1 MGKWKRKIA
10 ILVVGVG
17 LILGGCG
24 PREEEL
30 TPSPPSPPKVARI
43 EDFSLKAFLKLKK
56 VIGKYSYLL
65 LRWEYPEDK
74 LCLGEI
80 KNKSKVIPPY
90 FDYYIDLKELMGNYL
105 ILIQPP
111 THQCEEIISGNVVVE
126 TLGSQG
132 HRWEGDIDSNQ
143 FEASGV
149 GSRETL
155 SDKYRI
161 MMSLT
166 LTSYPSWE
174 IDSATQNVITYRE
187 REKSIDLAISFLNFS
202 IGYSHDLTKKDSI
215 IRTLKALADFSLIQI
230 ISKNYAIPFWYLYPS
245 QTLIPNRALSI
256 AQQGI
261 FEKYYIKYAH
271 RAGLSL
277 GKVFRRGLVKLF
289 GISPS
294 KLKKEVVWKLNPS
307 FNPNNP
313 QLSVD
318 RGWALQ
324 IIEAAKKAQGYCPL
338 PSPAEERLYRATKI
352 CLPQQN
358 PDYFSRSLQL
368 NRYEER
374 VLKRIVA
381 GILRDNLLTNQ
392 GGFPLF
398 SGDGLRYRIGE
409 KEHLYILLV
418 KPLARRLLELS
429 RRPFSQLTDAEKE
442 ELIALIVTATNP
454 LIPPSLYHRYWGF
467 PEGSK

>member
-1 MGKWKRKIA
+1 MEKWKWKIS
-10 ILVVGVG
+10 IFVVGIA
-17 LILGGCG
+17 LFLGGCG
-24 PREEEL
+24 PRQEEL
-30 TPSPPSPPKVARI
+30 IPSPPSPPKVARI
-43 EDFSLKAFLKLKK
+43 EDFSLNTFLKLKK

-143 FEASGV
+143 FEASGI

-155 SDKYRI
+155 NDKYRI

-166 LTSYPSWE
+166 LTSYPSLE
-174 IDSATQNVITYRE
+174 IDSAAQNVITYRE

-230 ISKNYAIPFWYLYPS
+230 ISKNYAIPFWYLYPN
-245 QTLIPNRALSI
+245 QTLTPNRALLI

-261 FEKYYIKYAH
+261 FEKYYIKYTH
-271 RAGLSL
+271 RAGLAL
-277 GKVFRRGLVKLF
+277 GKVLRRGLVKLF
-289 GISPS
+289 GVSPA
-294 KLKKEVVWKLNPS
+294 KLKKEVEWKLNPS
-307 FNPNNP
+307 FNLATSPVA
-313 QLSVD
+313 VD
-318 RGWALQ
+318 RNW
-324 IIEAAKKAQGYCPL
+324 AKKIVKTAKAQQGYCPL
-338 PSPAEERLYRATKI
+338 PSPVEERLYRATKI
-352 CLPQQN
+352 CLPEEN
-358 PDYFSRSLQL
+358 PNFFSRSLQL
-368 NRYEER
+368 NRYEEKI
-374 VLKRIVA
+374 LKRVVA
-381 GILRDNLLTNQ
+381 GILRDNLVANRE
-392 GGFPLF
+392 GFPLF
-398 SGDGLRYRIGE
+398 SGDGLRYRIG
-409 KEHLYILLV
+409 KQEHLYILLE
-418 KPLARRLLELS
+418 KPLAQRLLELS
-429 RRPFSQLTDAEKE
+429 QRPFSQLSQSEKE
-442 ELIALIVTATNP
+442 ELIALIITATNP
-454 LIPPSLYHRYWGF
+454 LIPPSLYHRYWGL
-467 PEGSK
+467 SNQ